1 MIEKLTIELPAWRE
15 DNSPSKFVIN
25 EMYAK
30 INQLIDAANKHEVQQ
45 NIMQYKC
52 RLSRHKAIMD
62 ALEDFEQLMAAPYDA
77 EHLVNYISYT
87 RNYHVSC
94 YKQINNRLKEM
105 EK

>member
-1 MIEKLTIELPAWRE
+1 MIDKIPGLIFDIDCGNSQDFICLTE
-15 DNSPSKFVIN
+15 
-25 EMYAK
+25 K
-30 INQLIDAANKHEVQQ
+30 INKLIDAANKHEIQQ
-45 NIMQYKC
+45 NIIQYKC
-52 RLSRHKAIMD
+52 SLSRHKAILD
-62 ALEDFEQLMAAPYDA
+62 VLNDFEQLMSAPYDP